1 MSKMEKKI
9 EEAKAEMTAIEEPV
23 VEAEETAEPI
33 EEKPVKK
40 ASKEVKA
47 EKPSDGHL
55 IIKTVTASLLNVRKG
70 PDVTSPVKM
79 VIEKGSKVKIKSIK
93 DGWAELV
100 TGGYVMT
107 NYIE

>member
-1 MSKMEKKI
+1 MSKMEQKI
-9 EEAKAEMTAIEEPV
+9 EEVKEPI
-23 VEAEETAEPI
+23 VEAEETAESI
-33 EEKPVKK
+33 EKKPVKK
-40 ASKEVKA
+40 ASKEAKI

-55 IIKTVTASLLNVRKG
+55 IIKTVTASLLNVRKD
-70 PDVTSPVKM
+70 PNVTSPVKT
-79 VIEKGSKVKIKSIK
+79 VIERGTKVKIKSIK